1 MMGHGELQ
9 DVGSSHAGSE
19 RWTRADRAGALSA
32 RESLHV
38 CMRACVPSCYRDAS
52 MCTFG
57 TGFARADLGC
67 TLDLRSDL
75 RCFGHV

>member
-19 RWTRADRAGALSA
+19 RWARADRAGALSA
-32 RESLHV
+32 RESSHV

-57 TGFARADLGC
+57 RAFVRADLRC
-67 TLDLRSDL
+67 TFDPGDDLGR
-75 RCFGHV
+75 FGSV